1 MCRAGLSREEM
12 AIRAAQEMRD
22 GDYVN
27 LGQGMPTLVGNYVPP
42 GLEIVLHGE
51 NGILGFGP
59 RPPREAWDKDLI
71 NAGKEPVTLL
81 PGASFFPSDVS
92 FMMLRGG
99 HLDVCILGAYQV
111 SEKGDIAN
119 WRAPGRTFGGMG
131 GAMDIA
137 AGAKRLIVL
146 MTHVNKDGS
155 LKIVKECAYP
165 LTAKRTVHRVIT
177 DLAVLDVTPEGLL
190 LREIVPGLSVQ
201 EIQKLTEPRLRVAE
215 DLKPLE
221 VKGARVSG

>member
-1 MCRAGLSREEM
+1 M
-12 AIRAAQEMRD
+12 AMRAALELQN
-22 GDYVN
+22 GNYVN
-27 LGQGMPTLVGNYVPP
+27 LGQGMPTLVGNYIPR
-42 GLEIVLHGE
+42 GMEIMLHGE

-59 RPPREAWDKDLI
+59 QPPREEWDQDLI
-71 NAGKEPVTLL
+71 NAGKEPVSLL
-81 PGASFFPSDVS
+81 PGASFFPSDAS

-137 AGAKRLIVL
+137 AGAKHLIA
-146 MTHVNKDGS
+146 MTTHVHKDGS
-155 LKIVKECAYP
+155 PKIVKECTYA
-165 LTAKRTVHRVIT
+165 LTAKRAVHRIIT
-177 DLAVLDVTPEGLL
+177 DLAVLDVTEEGLL
-190 LREIVPGLSVQ
+190 LREIVPGLEV
-201 EIQKLTEPRLRVAE
+201 EALREMTEPPFQVAP

-221 VKGARVSG
+221 VQTSPFL

>member
-1 MCRAGLSREEM
+1 MRAAGLSREGM
-12 AIRAAQEMRD
+12 AVRAARELRD

-27 LGQGMPTLVGNYVPP
+27 LGQGMPTLVGNYIPRDM
-42 GLEIVLHGE
+42 EIMLHGE

-59 RPPREAWDKDLI
+59 QPPRERWDQDLI
-71 NAGKEPVTLL
+71 NAGKEPVSLL

-137 AGAKRLIVL
+137 AGAKRLIA
-146 MTHVNKDGS
+146 MTTHVHKDGS
-155 LKIVKECAYP
+155 PKIVKLCTYP
-165 LTAKRTVHRVIT
+165 LTAKGAVHRIIT
-177 DLAVLDVTPEGLL
+177 DLAVLDVTEEGLL
-190 LREIVPGLSVQ
+190 LREIVPGLDIEALQ
-201 EIQKLTEPRLRVAE
+201 EVTEPAFQIAP

-221 VKGARVSG
+221 VEAPRSA

>member
-1 MCRAGLSREEM
+1 MSAAGLSREGM
-12 AIRAAQEMRD
+12 AKRAALELQN
-22 GDYVN
+22 GSYVN
-27 LGQGMPTLVGNYVPP
+27 LGQGMPTLVGNYIPRGMEVM
-42 GLEIVLHGE
+42 LHGE

-59 RPPREAWDKDLI
+59 QPPREEWDQDLI

-137 AGAKRLIVL
+137 AGAKRLIA
-146 MTHVNKDGS
+146 MTTHVHKDGS
-155 LKIVKECAYP
+155 PKIVNKCTYP
-165 LTAKRTVHRVIT
+165 LTAKRVVQRIIT
-177 DLAVLDVTPEGLL
+177 DLAVLDVTEGGLL
-190 LREIVPGLSVQ
+190 LREIVPGLEVDT
-201 EIQKLTEPRLRVAE
+201 LRDMTEPSFQVAS

-221 VKGARVSG
+221 VKTPPSS